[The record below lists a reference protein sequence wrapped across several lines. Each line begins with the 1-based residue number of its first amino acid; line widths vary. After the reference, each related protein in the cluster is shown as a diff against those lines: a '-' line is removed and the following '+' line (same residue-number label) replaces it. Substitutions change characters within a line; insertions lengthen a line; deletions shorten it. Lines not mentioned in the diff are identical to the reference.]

1 MNNNDL
7 LYFAGYGLKCYQC
20 QSDKSWDDCT
30 KKEVDC
36 PAVTDITCV
45 KAFGE
50 GKVAGASS
58 KGFIKGCFLK
68 SLCNNDFCK
77 KQLPGVTFSKCDINC
92 CDSDLCNGAK
102 VPMMSTLL
110 LFACVIVAFRRWV
123 VHWKW
128 KTVNVTSKFN
138 TNVIRY
144 FSKEVMAC

>member
-7 LYFAGYGLKCYQC
+7 LYFAGYGLKCYHC

-45 KAFGE
+45 KAYGE
-50 GKVAGASS
+50 GKVEGASS
-58 KGFIKGCFLK
+58 KGFIKGCFVK
-68 SLCNNDFCK
+68 SLCNNDFYK

-110 LFACVIVAFRRWV
+110 LFACVLVVFRR
-123 VHWKW
+123 
-128 KTVNVTSKFN
+128 
-138 TNVIRY
+138 
-144 FSKEVMAC
+144 

>member
-1 MNNNDL
+1 MVNNNDL

-30 KKEVDC
+30 KKEVDF
-36 PAVTDITCV
+36 PSVTDITCV

-110 LFACVIVAFRRWV
+110 LFACVIVAFRR
-123 VHWKW
+123 
-128 KTVNVTSKFN
+128 
-138 TNVIRY
+138 
-144 FSKEVMAC
+144 